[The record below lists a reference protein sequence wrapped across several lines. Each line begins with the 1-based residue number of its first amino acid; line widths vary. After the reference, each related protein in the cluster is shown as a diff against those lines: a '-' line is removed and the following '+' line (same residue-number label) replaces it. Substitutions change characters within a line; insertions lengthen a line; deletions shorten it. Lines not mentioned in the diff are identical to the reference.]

1 MVSRTYFATKAKW
14 NYKIPLDI
22 HAKELSLGYWGQNKS
37 NRFQYLS
44 SRLTINVNIVKTY
57 GTLCFSLKLFRAL
70 EWCALFSLLSW
81 YCWVETEFAVFQQLI
96 EEVIRSH
103 LAVVLLCAA
112 KSEFCTVHFFW
123 SRPLPFIYLKACPA
137 GSLLFSLCF
146 FSVPS
151 VCPLHL
157 PKHSPSKQTFE
168 QAHLEPNTVESQIL
182 TLFGLGRVTVIRLL
196 GAVDRKVVYDEG
208 WPQSVCALWKGVV
221 LCVPWP

>member
-1 MVSRTYFATKAKW
+1 M
-14 NYKIPLDI
+14 
-22 HAKELSLGYWGQNKS
+22 
-37 NRFQYLS
+37 
-44 SRLTINVNIVKTY
+44 
-57 GTLCFSLKLFRAL
+57 
-70 EWCALFSLLSW
+70 
-81 YCWVETEFAVFQQLI
+81 
-96 EEVIRSH
+96 
-103 LAVVLLCAA
+103 VLLCAV
-112 KSEFCTVHFFW
+112 KSEFCTVHFFFFW

-146 FSVPS
+146 CSVPS

-208 WPQSVCALWKGVV
+208 WLQGVCALWKGVV
-221 LCVPWP
+221 LCVPWPYPKEETPVLNLSRLCAWRNRCLPEFSCRSTPHPRCVLGREIFIFIVSKLGSCVAYLYFLKMGTEGYHCEAILWFLQPRTNYKCSNMPKINQTKTEYISSL